1 MKLLIICGPTA
12 TGKTSLGIRLAKKF
26 NGELVSADSR
36 QAYKGLDALT
46 GKERSDEIP
55 IHLYDVA
62 DPGKEF
68 TQHHAD
74 GAGFSVAHFVR
85 LAHAAFDSIAKKGKL
100 PIVVGGTGF
109 YLRALDRPPQ
119 TMTIPP
125 DWSRRKHLETLSV
138 DALQK
143 LVDPARLSRMNDS
156 DRKNPRR
163 LIRAIEV
170 AGKTPSRTSPTYD
183 ALWIGLTAPLSILR
197 QRISERIAKRF
208 DAAVREFRPGLPPIL
223 STEALLGYT
232 RGECSK
238 EEAMTKWA
246 QAEYDYARRQMTW
259 FRKEKQIHWF
269 DVSKEYM
276 QDVEVL
282 VEEWYTGSA

>member
-55 IHLYDVA
+55 IWLYDVA
-62 DPGKEF
+62 EKE
-68 TQHHAD
+68 
-74 GAGFSVAHFVR
+74 FSVAHFVS
-85 LAHAAFDSIAKKGKL
+85 LANAAIADIGKRKRL

-109 YLRALDRPPQ
+109 YLKALTESID
-119 TMTIPP
+119 TILIPP
-125 DWSRRKHLETLSV
+125 NWSLRKQLALLSV
-138 DALQK
+138 NELQK
-143 LVDPARLSRMNDS
+143 LVKRERLKKMNDS

-170 AGKTPSRTSPTYD
+170 AGKTSFRTSPTYD
-183 ALWIGLTAPLSILR
+183 ALWIGLTSPLSILR

-208 DAAVREFRPGLPPIL
+208 DAAVREFRPGLPTIL
-223 STEALLGYT
+223 GTEVLLGFA
-232 RGECSK
+232 RGGCSK
-238 EEAMTKWA
+238 EEAISKWT
-246 QAEYDYARRQMTW
+246 QAEYAYARRQMTW

-276 QDVEVL
+276 HDVEVL